1 MEFVINDC
9 TISDAFR
16 CATILPKSENHRK
29 VEEKSQKR
37 GIFSKDK
44 KKEYI
49 SGYIME
55 SLDILTE
62 QKCMESLHMRKMKD
76 KIEVTFCSVTA
87 QNQNAKEKVSNE

>member
-1 MEFVINDC
+1 MEFVITDC

-37 GIFSKDK
+37 GIFSKIE
-44 KKEYI
+44 KKEYM
-49 SGYIME
+49 SGYIMA
-55 SLDILTE
+55 SVDILTE

-76 KIEVTFCSVTA
+76 KIKLTFCSVTV